1 MSKAEEKMRQCKE
14 GIFASLGCLFMFHVC
29 CIHGCPVWGP
39 QNYVFLQMM
48 WFCLASLDRDPQHA
62 LGEVCHRVWSDWDE
76 KSAAPNLKP
85 WFSVEKQWI
94 VLIVNRRS
102 SSILGAFFYE
112 WGQNEW
118 DGHSRQADWCLL
130 LEQSHCS
137 ISPVCLSESQSPF
150 CMSALTSDPYTDCR
164 LWLIVT
170 KNKIPQL
177 LYGWNTQS
185 VKCSIECWGPL

>member
-48 WFCLASLDRDPQHA
+48 WFCLSSLDRDPQHA

-94 VLIVNRRS
+94 
-102 SSILGAFFYE
+102 
-112 WGQNEW
+112 
-118 DGHSRQADWCLL
+118 D
-130 LEQSHCS
+130 
-137 ISPVCLSESQSPF
+137 SESKEFKYLGGFFLRVRTKWVRWTLKTGGLVFIIRAQPLLHFSCLFKWVTISFLHVSPHIWP
-150 CMSALTSDPYTDCR
+150 LHR
-164 LWLIVT
+164 LQTVAHCD
-170 KNKIPQL
+170 Q
-177 LYGWNTQS
+177 
-185 VKCSIECWGPL
+185 E